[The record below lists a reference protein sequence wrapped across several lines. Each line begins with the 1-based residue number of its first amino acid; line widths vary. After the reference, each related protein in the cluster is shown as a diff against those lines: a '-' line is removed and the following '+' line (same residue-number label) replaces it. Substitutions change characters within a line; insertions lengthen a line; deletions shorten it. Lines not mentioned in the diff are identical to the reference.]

1 MMKINCIAIDDEI
14 LALNKIKRYVQK
26 VDYLNLIACFTSAHE
41 CLTFLKENKV
51 DLIFLDIQM
60 DELSGIELLESL
72 QIVPYVILTTAY
84 EEYALKGFELNV
96 TDYLLKPISFQR
108 FVKGCEKVYPLLMK
122 DQLIVNNG
130 GVSKEKEYSF
140 IKSGTK
146 TIKLCI
152 DDVLYIEGMKDY
164 LAIHTNDCRIMV
176 LDNFKN
182 LLHQLNSDNFIRV
195 HKSFVVAFD
204 KIDLFERKYLEIRQK
219 RIPIS
224 DNYRIL
230 LQNKLDIAKN
240 KH

>member
-1 MMKINCIAIDDEI
+1 MKINCIAIDDEI

-26 VDYLNLIACFTSAHE
+26 VDYLNLIDCFTSALE

-60 DELSGIELLESL
+60 DELSGIEFLESL
-72 QIVPYVILTTAY
+72 QNVPYVILTTAY

-96 TDYLLKPISFQR
+96 ADYLLKPISFQR
-108 FVKGCEKVYPLLMK
+108 FVKGCEKVYSLLMK
-122 DQLIVNNG
+122 DQLIVKNG
-130 GVSKEKEYSF
+130 GVSKEKEYCF

-146 TIKLCI
+146 TIKLPI
-152 DDVLYIEGMKDY
+152 DNVLYIEGMKDY
-164 LAIHTNDCRIMV
+164 LAIHTHDSRIMV

-204 KIDLFERKYLEIRQK
+204 KIDLFERKYLEIREK
-219 RIPIS
+219 RIPVS

-230 LQNKLDIAKN
+230 LKNKLEAAKN